1 MFSFFRIW
9 LLVLVLCFSLSSK
22 SNAQKI
28 RKEDY
33 FFVDSLAQK
42 AGQMKGFGLQYIVD
56 SLTAYCKTELQI
68 TRAFYFWQTHFVA
81 FDLKRKKHPG
91 KFQDNASS
99 ALMERKASS
108 EGFAQMFKAMCD
120 LKKIECSV
128 VKGVLRYRNEDIGH
142 FDEQKVHYWNVISI
156 NNTSYLIDVSQGI
169 GRFEG
174 KYFIKEFTDA
184 WWLCNRK
191 LFAVSHFPDDSKMQL
206 LELPITKKE
215 FSQSP
220 LVLPG
225 AIIAGLL
232 PGKSL
237 KGILRGLADD
247 SMQLKFNLAGK
258 LNILSMQISFDND
271 ARIPLAYDFDEFG
284 FYLKIPNGKVG
295 KHKATIYCNNAPA
308 FIFKTE
314 MRRNNKKP
322 KQ

>member
-1 MFSFFRIW
+1 MFFFFRIW
-9 LLVLVLCFSLSSK
+9 LLVLVTCFGVFSK

-42 AGQMKGFGLQYIVD
+42 AGSMEGFSLQYIVD
-56 SLTAYCKTELQI
+56 SLSEYCKTELQI

-81 FDLKRKKHPG
+81 FDLKRKKHPD

-108 EGFAQMFKAMCD
+108 EGYAQLFKAMCD
-120 LKKIECSV
+120 LAKIDCQV
-128 VKGVLRYRNEDIGH
+128 VKGVLRYRIEDIGH
-142 FDEQKVHYWNVISI
+142 FDEEKIHYWNVISI
-156 NNTSYLIDVSQGI
+156 ENTNYLIDVSLGI
-169 GRFEG
+169 GRFEE
-174 KYFIKEFTDA
+174 KHFVKEFTDA

-191 LFAVSHFPDDSKMQL
+191 LFAVSHFPDDKAMQL
-206 LELPITKKE
+206 LEVPITKKE

-232 PGKSL
+232 PGKSV
-237 KGILRGLADD
+237 KGVLRGVAGD

-258 LNILSMQISFDND
+258 LNILSIQLSFDNA
-271 ARIPLAYDFDEFG
+271 ARIPLTYDFDEFG
-284 FYLKIPNGKVG
+284 FYLKIPNGKEG
-295 KHKATIYCNNAPA
+295 KHRATIYCNNAPA
-308 FIFKTE
+308 FIFRTE